1 MSERRGLIRFRAG
14 VRVRVEFMLNILGAG
29 LAALGSLKLG
39 LSFTVPGAA
48 WLFASYCANRLIG

>member
-1 MSERRGLIRFRAG
+1 MSEKRGLIRFR
-14 VRVRVEFMLNILGAG
+14 VSVRVEFRLNSLGAG

>member
-14 VRVRVEFMLNILGAG
+14 VRVEFMLNILGAG

-39 LSFTVPGAA
+39 LSFAVPGAA

>member
-1 MSERRGLIRFRAG
+1 MSEKRGLIRFLAN
-14 VRVRVEFMLNILGAG
+14 VRVEFMLNILGAG

-39 LSFTVPGAA
+39 LCFAVPGAA